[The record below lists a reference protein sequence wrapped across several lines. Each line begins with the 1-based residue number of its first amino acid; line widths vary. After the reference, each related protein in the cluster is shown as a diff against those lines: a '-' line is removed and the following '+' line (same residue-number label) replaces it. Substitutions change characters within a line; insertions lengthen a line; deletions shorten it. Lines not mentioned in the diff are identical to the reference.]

1 MVPHA
6 LARRR
11 KVLKSGCEVEE
22 IAHRT
27 AERLERAVTVNAAW
41 RLAILLGRET
51 PELPAEVMFSDVEIG
66 VLRDFAADRKLP
78 EPLDLSAAVLTMA
91 MGYRKHD
98 GPPGYKMIWAGNS
111 RLTIMAQANELRNRV
126 AADEPHQ
133 QLRSDKLATKGKG
146 APPASAREGPATT
159 PLAGAKLDLP
169 GDLFSV
175 FRARLAA
182 DGGIPQKPGKRGA
195 RPRL

>member
-6 LARRR
+6 LARWH

-27 AERLERAVTVNAAW
+27 AERLKRAVTVNAVIAW
-41 RLAILLGRET
+41 RLAMLLGRET

-91 MGYRKHD
+91 MGYLNRKHD
-98 GPPGYKMIWAGNS
+98 GPPGYKMIWVGNS
-111 RLTIMAQANELRNRV
+111 RLTIMAQAYELRNRM
-126 AADEPHQ
+126 ADDEPHQ
-133 QLRSDKLATKGKG
+133 QLRPDKTC
-146 APPASAREGPATT
+146 
-159 PLAGAKLDLP
+159 D
-169 GDLFSV
+169 
-175 FRARLAA
+175 
-182 DGGIPQKPGKRGA
+182 
-195 RPRL
+195 